1 MGSWL
6 GQRSAADGRGSRE
19 ACGRSQREREKQ
31 RKEKRGGKRK
41 PGEKDSLGGRS
52 LPEEEGMRKGVTVK
66 GGISG
71 IIPINYLLI
80 FVLMPFFS
88 FC

>member
-1 MGSWL
+1 MRLMGETT
-6 GQRSAADGRGSRE
+6 GRLAGE
-19 ACGRSQREREKQ
+19 A
-31 RKEKRGGKRK
+31 KEKGENRGAKKKRK
-41 PGEKDSLGGRS
+41 GKEEKEGFFWGERS